1 MALFCG
7 KFFNPRKLT
16 DRMNAATTT
25 THRNLNF
32 IRDDDAHTHKHK
44 CKFSYDEHTRGH
56 EDCIVDDDGRR
67 LHDKFAQVFENSPKR
82 KKNKKII
89 ERSSMNFSLSHLL
102 CVLMQ
107 YSTSGRSVKEIRE
120 NFLQKI

>member
-1 MALFCG
+1 MAIFCG

-16 DRMNAATTT
+16 DRMNVAATT

-32 IRDDDAHTHKHK
+32 IRDDGAHTHKHE

-56 EDCIVDDDGRR
+56 EDIVDDDGRR

-82 KKNKKII
+82 KKNKKAI
-89 ERSSMNFSLSHLL
+89 ERSSMNFSLSLFVRSHAI
-102 CVLMQ
+102 